1 MDDIR
6 RGAAGTIDRGKEAET
21 AKEATA
27 RADHREARRQEVR
40 EAFRRGEEAPRRQAQ
55 DDERD
60 RAEVRDGGRG
70 RSAKTPSDIPVK
82 GWKDILLRVYRG
94 ISDDRVL
101 ANAAAV
107 T

>member
-6 RGAAGTIDRGKEAET
+6 RGAAGTIDRGEKAET
-21 AKEATA
+21 ENEAIA
-27 RADHREARRQEVR
+27 RADHREARRQEAR

-60 RAEVRDGGRG
+60 RAEVRDGGDERAQVHDDGRG

-82 GWKDILLRVYRG
+82 GWKDILLRVYR
-94 ISDDRVL
+94 
-101 ANAAAV
+101 
-107 T
+107 